1 MSVTASNVHE
11 IITSDRFKSLVRR
24 RTVVSTV
31 LTAIML
37 VVYIG
42 FILLIAFYRE
52 LLAIPIAP
60 YLPIGLPIGIGMILF
75 AWLLTGYYTRW
86 ANRSY
91 DHHVREL
98 RNKLL
103 QQ

>member
-1 MSVTASNVHE
+1 MSVTASAVHE
-11 IITSDRFKSLVRR
+11 IIASDRFKSLVRR
-24 RTVVSTV
+24 RTLVSTV

-37 VVYIG
+37 FVYVG
-42 FILLIAFYRE
+42 FILSIAFSRD
-52 LLAIPIAP
+52 LLATPIAP
-60 YLPIGLPIGIGMILF
+60 HLPIGLLLGIGMILF

-103 QQ
+103 EQ